1 MQSEKVLRGWFLGVI
16 VVVMVMGLGASFV
29 IDRAEKSR
37 AAIDVIKAVPPFE
50 FTSHRG
56 DPFSLEDMKGMIS
69 IVDFIFTTCPDIC
82 PVMSA
87 RMKSLYELYGDSE
100 KVQFV
105 SFSVDPDNDTIPKLK
120 EYADKLGVNNDRWTF
135 VRGPIE
141 EIAELSEKGFYLPA
155 NDLPMGHSSRFVLVD
170 RDGMIR
176 GYYESLETEKINLL
190 KEHIVELARQK

>member
-1 MQSEKVLRGWFLGVI
+1 MLRGWFLGVI

-37 AAIDVIKAVPPFE
+37 AAIDVIKPVPPFE
-50 FTSHRG
+50 FTGHRG
-56 DPFSLEDMKGMIS
+56 DPFSLENMKGTIS

-141 EIAELSEKGFYLPA
+141 EIVELSEKGFYLPA

>member
-16 VVVMVMGLGASFV
+16 VVVIVMALGASFV

-37 AAIDVIKAVPPFE
+37 AAIDVIKPVPPFE
-50 FTSHRG
+50 FTGHRG
-56 DPFSLEDMKGMIS
+56 EPFSLENMKGTIS

-82 PVMSA
+82 PAMSA
-87 RMKSLYELYGDSE
+87 KMKSLYELYGDSE

-120 EYADKLGVNNDRWTF
+120 EYADKLGVYNDRWTF

-155 NDLPMGHSSRFVLVD
+155 RDLPMGHSSRFVLVD

-176 GYYESLETEKINLL
+176 GYYESLETAKINLL